1 MKKTLLYL
9 LAAVVL
15 GILVTIVPLIT
26 VAQIGS
32 TGNRQNESYTSLLR
46 KSLGQLE
53 GQYDLKTSSGNS
65 DIEFLTVSF
74 VIALVAYILVK
85 YRMPKRDR
93 MQYRFPPC

>member
-9 LAAVVL
+9 STAVVL

-32 TGNRQNESYTSLLR
+32 TGNRQNESYPSSLR

-53 GQYDLKTSSGNS
+53 GQYDLKPSSVNS
-65 DIEFLTVSF
+65 DLQFLTVSF

-85 YRMPKRDR
+85 HKMPKRNHV
-93 MQYRFPPC
+93 QYRFPPC

>member
-9 LAAVVL
+9 STAVVL

-26 VAQIGS
+26 VAQIGI
-32 TGNRQNESYTSLLR
+32 TGNRQNESYTSSLAH
-46 KSLGQLE
+46 SLGQLE
-53 GQYDLKTSSGNS
+53 GQNDLKTSSANS
-65 DIEFLTVSF
+65 DLEFLTVSF

-85 YRMPKRDR
+85 YRLPKRDR